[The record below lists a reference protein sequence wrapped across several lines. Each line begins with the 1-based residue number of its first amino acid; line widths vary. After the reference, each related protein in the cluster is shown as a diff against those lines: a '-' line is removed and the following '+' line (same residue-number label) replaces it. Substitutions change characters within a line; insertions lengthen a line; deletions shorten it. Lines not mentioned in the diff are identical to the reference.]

1 MTLPSDY
8 AELLTEKG
16 TPLSERFGIAD
27 IALRREDSLVAADML
42 LRAGRVILG
51 GDVYFKSGE
60 HLSLAYANWFTDR
73 KEGEDL
79 ADFVLR
85 SHAHAVGYIANF
97 PEHND
102 HEALFSLVTPSV

>member
-1 MTLPSDY
+1 MTVQSDY

-16 TPLSERFGIAD
+16 ISLSERFGIAD
-27 IALRREDSLVAADML
+27 IALRRGDALAAADIL
-42 LRAGRVILG
+42 LWAGRVILG
-51 GDVYFKSGE
+51 GDVYFKSGD

-97 PEHND
+97 PEHDD
-102 HEALFSLVTPSV
+102 HEPLFSLVTPSV